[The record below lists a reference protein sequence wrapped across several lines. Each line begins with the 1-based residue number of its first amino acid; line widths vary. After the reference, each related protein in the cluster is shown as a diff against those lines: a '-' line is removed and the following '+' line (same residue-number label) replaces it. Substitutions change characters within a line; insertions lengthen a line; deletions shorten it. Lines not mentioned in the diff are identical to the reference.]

1 MDQEPA
7 SARPGEPTSAPATI
21 AVIGAGAAGLMAAI
35 FAAGGPRRAG
45 PEGHAAASAAGGK
58 RVLLLERTHEGGKKI
73 LMSGGGRC
81 NVLPSELDPSRY
93 VTASSPNTMKK
104 ILLSWPLREQRR
116 FFEEALGMPLALEE
130 ETGKL
135 FPISNR
141 ARDVRDRL
149 RALAESLGVEVRC
162 DSHVTDLEPLDGR
175 WRVHLDGGVID
186 SSAVIVAT
194 GGLSVPAT
202 GSDGT
207 GLDIVRRLGHT
218 IHDVYPALTPLTA
231 RPHRYAGLSGVSL
244 PVTIVAAGV
253 KPRFAT
259 HGGFLFTHKG
269 YSGPAVLNVSHL
281 AILSKRRGGPRQE
294 FQVQWTPLD
303 AEAWE
308 RALRGGDGTVGGLLR
323 RHLPVRLVEALL
335 EDVRV
340 DAAVP
345 LAQLDRES
353 RRRVVD
359 ALTRHPLPWTSDEGY
374 AKAEVTGGG
383 VALGE
388 VDPRTLESRL
398 RPGLF
403 LCGEILDA
411 FGPIG
416 GYNFAWA
423 WATGRAA
430 GTAASRATTKA

>member
-1 MDQEPA
+1 
-7 SARPGEPTSAPATI
+7 
-21 AVIGAGAAGLMAAI
+21 MAAI
-35 FAAGGPRRAG
+35 YAAGGPRRAG
-45 PEGHAAASAAGGK
+45 AEGHAAASAAGGK
-58 RVLLLERTHEGGKKI
+58 RILLLEATPEGGKKI

-93 VTASSPNTMKK
+93 VTASSPNTMRK

-116 FFEEALGMPLALEE
+116 FFEETLGMPLALEE

-149 RALAESLGVEVRC
+149 RSLAESLGVEFRG
-162 DSHVTDLEPLDGR
+162 DARVTDLEPLERG
-175 WRVHLDGGVID
+175 WRVHLDGRTLDAAKVIL
-186 SSAVIVAT
+186 AT

-202 GSDGT
+202 GSDGA

-218 IHDVYPALTPLTA
+218 IHDTYPALTPLTA
-231 RPHRYAGLSGVSL
+231 RPHRYAGLAGVSL

-253 KPRFAT
+253 KPKFAT
-259 HGGFLFTHKG
+259 RGGFLFTHKG
-269 YSGPAVLNVSHL
+269 YSGPSVLNASHL
-281 AILSKRRGGPRQE
+281 AILSRRRGGPRQE
-294 FQVQWTPLD
+294 FQVAWTPLD
-303 AEAWE
+303 AETWE
-308 RALRGGDGTVGGLLR
+308 RALRGGDGTLGGLLK

-335 EDVRV
+335 DDATV

-345 LAQLDRES
+345 LAQLDRDS

-388 VDPRTLESRL
+388 LDPQTLESRL

-430 GTAASRATTKA
+430 GSAASRVAATA